1 MTTRKKL
8 SPIKESSGEKK
19 TFKRKYKT
27 TKSKTNPKELLKKNI
42 KVLLT
47 ASSFYRRTKKA
58 PRIDGHGDKIKL
70 PLARKSRKKRNKRKS
85 RKKKKRKSRKKKKK
99 C

>member
-1 MTTRKKL
+1 MPKTRKKL
-8 SPIKESSGEKK
+8 SPIKERAGEKK

-27 TKSKTNPKELLKKNI
+27 TKSKTNPRALLKKNI

-58 PRIDGHGDKIKL
+58 PKTDGHGKKIKL
-70 PLARKSRKKRNKRKS
+70 PVVARKS
-85 RKKKKRKSRKKKKK
+85 RKKKKSKKRKYTGKKKKK
-99 C
+99 RK